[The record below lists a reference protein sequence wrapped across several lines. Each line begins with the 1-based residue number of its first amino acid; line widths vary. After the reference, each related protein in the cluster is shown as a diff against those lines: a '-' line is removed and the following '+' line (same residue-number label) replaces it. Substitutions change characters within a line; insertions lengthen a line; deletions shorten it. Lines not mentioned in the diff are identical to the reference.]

1 MDKILAPIK
10 QRVLQIADLKYNK
23 RKDFFEEIGVSAS
36 NFRSKSLYSEL
47 SGDIIAKILSQ
58 NKDLNP
64 EWLLTGTGSMLRN
77 SNVQKTE
84 QTPVNTNV
92 SVVQDTKCKQQIQL
106 LQQENTF
113 LKENNNQL
121 KENITLLKE
130 SKALIEKENARLT
143 VENKQLRQ
151 SLQSKQTVLKKGPEF
166 QKT

>member
-1 MDKILAPIK
+1 MSATSRMLQYIEYKGISKYKFCKETGFSNGILDKNRNLGSDKCRIISE
-10 QRVLQIADLKYNK
+10 VYN
-23 RKDFFEEIGVSAS
+23 
-36 NFRSKSLYSEL
+36 
-47 SGDIIAKILSQ
+47 DISI
-58 NKDLNP
+58 
-64 EWLLTGTGSMLRN
+64 EWLITGTGSMLRN

-143 VENKQLRQ
+143 TENKQLRQ
-151 SLQSKQTVLKKGPEF
+151 SLQSKQTVPKKGTEF